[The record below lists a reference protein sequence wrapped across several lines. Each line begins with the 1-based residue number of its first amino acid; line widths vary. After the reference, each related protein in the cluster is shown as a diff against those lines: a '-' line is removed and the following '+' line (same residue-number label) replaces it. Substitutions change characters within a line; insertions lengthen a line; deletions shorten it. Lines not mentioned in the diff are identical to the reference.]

1 MSAFKSSPRG
11 AKSSAETHFGM
22 QVSNRSPDSGEEVS
36 DNRSGRVRSL
46 LFGGVILVV
55 GALLVAAFFYFDR
68 NNRLSR
74 LILATGPWGI
84 VISVVAMTLLCII
97 PVPSEFLL
105 VLNMKVYG
113 VWWGSLFSWI
123 GSMLGCI
130 AVFLIARYWAGRL
143 LHAFISD
150 EQMGKVEKWVG
161 HHGVTGLI
169 LARIVPLPFIVVN
182 YTAGVV
188 RSVTLWNF
196 IWTSA
201 VGGIPY
207 YLGAACV
214 FLGLS
219 RRYLV
224 WLIVG
229 GVAVVGVWT
238 FGYLYNRHGN
248 RLLRWS
254 H

>member
-1 MSAFKSSPRG
+1 MSTFKSATPGDRSRSSE
-11 AKSSAETHFGM
+11 SSAEE
-22 QVSNRSPDSGEEVS
+22 QVVHDQGGATLAQSGVRRKLRSILWGAA
-36 DNRSGRVRSL
+36 
-46 LFGGVILVV
+46 VILV

-68 NNRLSR
+68 NDRLSR
-74 LILATGPWGI
+74 LILATGAWGI
-84 VISVVAMTLLCII
+84 VISIVAMTLFCII

-113 VWWGSLFSWI
+113 VWWGSLFSWT

-130 AVFLIARYWAGRL
+130 AVFLISRYWAGGL
-143 LHAFISD
+143 LRPFITN
-150 EQMGKVEKWVG
+150 EQMSKVEKWVG

-196 IWTSA
+196 TWTSA

-214 FLGLS
+214 FLGFS
-219 RRYLV
+219 RRYMV

-229 GVAVVGVWT
+229 AVAVIGVWAV
-238 FGYLYNRHGN
+238 GYLYNRHAS
-248 RLLRWS
+248 RLLWWS